1 MPVRLGCIADDF
13 TGATDLANNLV
24 RAGMRVVQT
33 INVPTADTVVD
44 ADAVVVALKSRTIP
58 AADAVAQSRGALQWL
73 RSAGAQ
79 QIYFKYC
86 STFDSTPKGN
96 IGPVIDALMDDLGTD
111 FTIATPAFPDNGRS
125 VFKGHLFVGDRL
137 LSESGMKDHPLTP
150 MTDPDLVRVLTPQT
164 RHRVAL
170 IDYAAVAAGPEAV
183 RARIDELR
191 ADGVGIA
198 IVDAITNGDLLRLG
212 PALAGLP
219 LVTAGSGVA
228 IALPANWGFRP
239 SPDAAALPA
248 ATGLQAIV
256 SGSVSVATNAQVAEF
271 HRTGRPSFQVD
282 PLRIAAGQD
291 VVTEA
296 LTFADQ
302 HVASGPVLFY
312 STQATSGV
320 RAVQDALG
328 AAEAGS
334 LIEDTL
340 ARVAAGLV
348 ERGVGQLVVAGGE
361 TSGAVVQELGI
372 TAMRIGPQID
382 PGVPWCAATLPDGRQ
397 LHITLKSGNFG
408 APDFFTKALAALV
421 PAA

>member
-1 MPVRLGCIADDF
+1 MPIRLGCIADDF

-24 RAGMRVVQT
+24 RAGMRAVQT
-33 INVPTADTVVD
+33 IDVPAEDAEID
-44 ADAVVVALKSRTIP
+44 ADAVVIALKSRTI
-58 AADAVAQSRGALQWL
+58 AVADAVEQSRRAQEWL
-73 RSAGAQ
+73 RARGAQ

-96 IGPVIDALMDDLGTD
+96 IGPVIDALMDDLGAD

-164 RHRVAL
+164 RHKVGL
-170 IDYAAVAAGPEAV
+170 IDYSVVAAGADAV
-183 RARIDELR
+183 SERIAELC

-198 IVDAITNGDLLRLG
+198 IIDAITNDDLYRFG
-212 PALAGLP
+212 PALADLP

-248 ATGLQAIV
+248 PTGLQAIV
-256 SGSVSVATNAQVAEF
+256 SGSVSLATNTQVAEF
-271 HRTGRPSFQVD
+271 HRTGRPSFQID

-291 VVTEA
+291 VVSEA
-296 LTFADQ
+296 LTFAGE
-302 HVASGPVLFY
+302 HLTSGPVLFY
-312 STQATSGV
+312 STQAASRV

-328 AAEAGS
+328 AAEAGT
-334 LIEDTL
+334 LVEDTL
-340 ARVAAGLV
+340 ARIAAGLV
-348 ERGVGQLVVAGGE
+348 DRGVGQLVVAGGE

-372 TAMRIGPQID
+372 TAMQIGPQID
-382 PGVPWCAATLPDGRQ
+382 PGVPWCAATLPGGRH

-408 APDFFTKALAALV
+408 TPDFFTKALAALEC
-421 PAA
+421 AR